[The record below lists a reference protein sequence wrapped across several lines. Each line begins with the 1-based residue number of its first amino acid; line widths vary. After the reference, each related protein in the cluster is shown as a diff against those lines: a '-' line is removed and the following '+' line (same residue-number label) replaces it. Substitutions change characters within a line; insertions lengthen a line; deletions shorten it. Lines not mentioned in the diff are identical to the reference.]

1 MTSSWTARY
10 PDLTGKA
17 VIVAGDSPWIVEVVR
32 GLAANG
38 VLLAIVAD
46 DRTIVDDAVRVAEA
60 LDTAVVGMTADPASP
75 SVWERVAPHI
85 EQRLGPID
93 VAVAVGG
100 AAMREVMSS
109 AVLPDMTARHRGVL
123 IEVDANVS
131 IVTTP
136 TGVRHRG
143 IQVAA
148 GAAITNTAAAEDISG
163 AVLLCASD
171 TVTAASMT
179 VTLA

>member
-38 VLLAIVAD
+38 ALLAIVAE
-46 DRTIVDDAVRVAEA
+46 DRGIVDDAVRVAEA
-60 LDTAVVGMTADPASP
+60 LDAAVMGMTADPASAE
-75 SVWERVAPHI
+75 VWDRIAQHI

-93 VAVAVGG
+93 VAVAIGG
-100 AAMREVMSS
+100 TALRGAVSA

-123 IEVDANVS
+123 IEIAATVEKVS
-131 IVTTP
+131 TTQ
-136 TGVRHRG
+136 GVHHRG
-143 IQVAA
+143 IQCASGPVADD
-148 GAAITNTAAAEDISG
+148 GIAA

-171 TVTAASMT
+171 TVTAEEMIL
-179 VTLA
+179 TLG